1 MDSLRVTPIRLLQ
14 GAFFALLA
22 LTFAVHAL
30 VEDSGLLLQR
40 LSQHKV
46 PLLGLLWCTICGAVA
61 YILTRARPV
70 LLLDYACYK
79 PSSEHRLSFEACEYF
94 IRKSNRYSM
103 TSENFMR
110 GIYHKS
116 GLGDETYGPPFVF
129 NDDNDAKLASAVE
142 EAQEGAFSSVETVLT
157 KSNLSPDQIDAVV
170 VSCGMLTHSPSLS
183 AMLVNRFGF
192 DPNVKTYNL
201 SGMGCSSGAGAVD
214 LAARILSSS
223 REVRNVLVVVTE
235 SISLNWYFGDD
246 RSMLVTNCIFR
257 VGSAAAVLTNDPAR
271 RQHAKMELMHAL
283 RTHNGADDASYRAA
297 YQEEDTNGTVGVGL
311 KKDLIRVAGVG
322 LRKHIHLLAPHV
334 LPLSELVYTVY
345 ASTAAWARSKMGI
358 SDPDAK
364 PHVPDFTAAFEHIC
378 LHTGGKA
385 VVESVAKLMR
395 LPEETTEPA
404 RMTLHRFGNTSSSLI
419 FYEMAYFDAK
429 CKFQEGDRVWMIA
442 FGTGFKVCSLVWKSL
457 KPSALTKDN
466 PWKDSIHRYPL
477 KAW

>member
-1 MDSLRVTPIRLLQ
+1 MESLRVLTPIRLLQ

-30 VEDSGLLLQR
+30 VDSGLLLQR

-46 PLLGLLWCTICGAVA
+46 PLLGLLWCTVCGIVA

-70 LLLDYACYK
+70 LLLDYACHK

-94 IRKSNRYSM
+94 IRRINRYSM

-129 NDDNDAKLASAVE
+129 NEDNDAKLASAVE
-142 EAQEGAFSSVETVLT
+142 EAQEGAFSCVETVLF
-157 KSNLSPDQIDAVV
+157 KSNLSPDQIDVVV
-170 VSCGMLTHSPSLS
+170 VSCGMFTHSPSLS

-192 DPNVKTYNL
+192 NPNVKTYNL
-201 SGMGCSSGAGAVD
+201 SGMGCSSGAAAVD
-214 LAARILSSS
+214 LGARILSAS
-223 REVRNVLVVVTE
+223 REVRNVLVAVTE
-235 SISLNWYFGDD
+235 SISLNWYFGDE

-271 RQHAKMELMHAL
+271 RCQAKMELMHSL
-283 RTHNGADDASYRAA
+283 RSHNGADDASYRAA
-297 YQEEDTNGTVGVGL
+297 YLEEDHNDNLGVSL

-322 LRKHIHLLAPHV
+322 LREHIRQLAPRV
-334 LPLSELVYTVY
+334 LPLSEIVYGAY
-345 ASTAAWARSKMGI
+345 AAAAAWARTKMGL
-358 SDPDAK
+358 SNADAK
-364 PHVPDFTAAFEHIC
+364 PHVPDFTKAFEHIC

-385 VVESVAKLMR
+385 VVESVQKLMR
-395 LPEETTEPA
+395 LPDETTEPA

-429 CKFQEGDRVWMIA
+429 GKFQEGDRVWMIA

-457 KPSALTKDN
+457 KPSVMTKDN
-466 PWKDSIHRYPL
+466 PWKDCIHRYPL